1 MAPGTASGPAPMLA
15 PMSDAP
21 QQTQHTDQTQH
32 TAHTRHTAAGISPDL
47 VTAIREK
54 VAADGGTIKKELA
67 DLVAFPSVHG
77 EEDTK
82 DACRNAA
89 ARVAELFAEAGVD
102 LDSHVTVDGSIA
114 LTGHIPAPEG
124 RPTVLLYSHYDVQ
137 PAGDVSAWTADPW
150 TLDER
155 DGRWYGRGTADC
167 KGNVV
172 MHLAALRALRALK
185 ELDDDPA
192 SGIELPGI
200 RIVVEG
206 SEERGSAGLEDL
218 TRTRPELFAADV
230 ILIADV
236 GNVAV
241 GRPTLVTTLRGTA
254 DVDVRVDTLAGPVHS
269 GMFGGTAPDALAALM
284 RLLDS
289 LRDDDGVTRID
300 GLDCDQTWEGL
311 GYDAETFRSD
321 AGVLDGVD
329 LVSDGAGASV
339 ADLTWARPALIVTGI
354 DCPPATN
361 AVNAIPS
368 TATAHLNLRVP
379 PGMDPKEAQDKLVA
393 HLESHV
399 PWNARVEITRD
410 VLASSFSAD
419 VGGDVVKHVE
429 ACLAASYG
437 RETERMGEGA
447 SIPLC
452 ATLLEAVPGADIVL
466 YGVEEPQC
474 RIHSS
479 DESVDPREIRD
490 IAVAEALILATI
502 GR

>member
-1 MAPGTASGPAPMLA
+1 MLA
-15 PMSDAP
+15 RMSTADMHDADIDP
-21 QQTQHTDQTQH
+21 
-32 TAHTRHTAAGISPDL
+32 ALISALRD
-47 VTAIREK
+47 R
-54 VAADGGTIKKELA
+54 VAADRDTIRRQLSE
-67 DLVAFPSVHG
+67 LVAFPSVHG
-77 EEDTK
+77 DEATAG
-82 DACRNAA
+82 ACRDAA
-89 ARVAELFAEAGVD
+89 AHVAALFADAGVD

-137 PAGDVSAWTADPW
+137 PAGDVAAWTDDPW
-150 TLDER
+150 TLTER

-172 MHLAALRALRALK
+172 MHLAALRALR
-185 ELDDDPA
+185 ELADDPA
-192 SGIELPGI
+192 SPVELPGI

-206 SEERGSAGLEDL
+206 SEERGSAGLEEL
-218 TRTRPELFAADV
+218 TRTRPELFRADV

-241 GRPTLVTTLRGTA
+241 GRPTLVTTLRGSA
-254 DVDVRVDTLAGPVHS
+254 DVDVTLETLAGPVHS
-269 GMFGGTAPDALAALM
+269 GMFGGAAPDALAAMM

-289 LRDDDGVTRID
+289 LRDENGATRID
-300 GLDCDQTWEGL
+300 GLDCGQTWEGL
-311 GYDAETFRSD
+311 GYGDAMFRSD

-329 LVSDGAGASV
+329 LISDGSGASV

-368 TATAHLNLRVP
+368 SVTAHLNLRVP
-379 PGMDPKEAQDKLVA
+379 PGMDPREAQDKLVA

-399 PWNARVEITRD
+399 PWNARMEITRD
-410 VLASSFSAD
+410 VLASSFSAN
-419 VGGDVVKHVE
+419 VEGDVVKHVE

-452 ATLLEAVPGADIVL
+452 ATLLDAVPDADIVL

>member
-1 MAPGTASGPAPMLA
+1 MIDDRNTAL
-15 PMSDAP
+15 
-21 QQTQHTDQTQH
+21 
-32 TAHTRHTAAGISPDL
+32 SPDL
-47 VTAIREK
+47 VTALRER
-54 VAADGGTIKKELA
+54 VSSDSETIKKELTE
-67 DLVAFPSVHG
+67 LVAFPSVHG

-82 DACRNAA
+82 QACRDAA
-89 ARVAELFAEAGVD
+89 AHVVELFADAGVD

-185 ELDDDPA
+185 ELDDA
-192 SGIELPGI
+192 SGAAADVALPGI
-200 RIVVEG
+200 KIVVEG

-218 TRTRPELFAADV
+218 TRTRPELFAADA

-254 DVDVRVDTLAGPVHS
+254 DVDVKVDTLAGPVHS
-269 GMFGGTAPDALAALM
+269 GMFGGAAPDALAALM

-289 LRDDDGVTRID
+289 LRDENGFTSID
-300 GLDCDQTWEGL
+300 GLDCERTWEGL

-329 LVSDGAGASV
+329 LVSDGTDASV

-379 PGMDPKEAQDKLVA
+379 PGMDPAEVQDKLVA
-393 HLESHV
+393 HLESNV
-399 PWNARVEITRD
+399 PWNAKVTVTRD

-419 VGGDVVKHVE
+419 VDGDVVKHVE

-452 ATLLEAVPGADIVL
+452 ATLLEAVPDADIVL

-479 DESVDPREIRD
+479 DESVDPNEIRD

-502 GR
+502 GN